1 VAGDVR
7 LTLALLVLAAGSVPA
22 VLFVAS
28 LFGLTGA

>member
-1 VAGDVR
+1 VR
-7 LTLALLVLAAGSVPA
+7 LTVALLVLAVAGVPA